1 MAELKTYTS
10 CINCDNTFEN
20 CDPLVL
26 PCLHSVCPSCYERL
40 QTENANACPLCFE
53 PFPTNLSQHVAT
65 DRRRKLVPEFIKAK
79 SKGFGYIL
87 CHECDEN
94 NVSVKC
100 KDCDR
105 LLCAQCLKSHD
116 KFIKGHKTVG
126 VDELKD
132 MPFLDTILPL
142 PCPIKGHQN
151 LPLKRFCHT
160 DQTVIC
166 DLCEVTSHKADN
178 DHRVENIETVRLKKK
193 QDLEN
198 AIAKCKDNIDAIDH
212 QAVNV
217 QNEIDQLIQ
226 GKQQQENEIDA
237 SINNIIEWFERKR
250 RDLKEGLRNK
260 VDTLE
265 GAFNNILKS
274 ITNTKDALEENS
286 IIAQCALEYVGPE
299 DFCQIESLISKRHQA
314 LIERARGISAAQLP
328 NQEKMLILPVNIV
341 KLDEL
346 LYVNSWLSLIE
357 YTLDVPDEITIRDAE
372 EDFVNIATLTV
383 NNVTNSGSIKP
394 FDIVFRNAD
403 NEELQ
408 AKVTYDDRNKWFDVA
423 GKTKCTGIHTLQ
435 LLLGRKQLEDR
446 SLRVLKDAEDELQKN
461 GTLSSYSFVKI
472 FTKFWIKFH
481 LLGYL
486 RSVLKLTVL
495 PRST

>member
-1 MAELKTYTS
+1 MAEILLKTYTS

-26 PCLHSVCPSCYERL
+26 PCLHSVCPSCYEKL
-40 QTENANACPLCFE
+40 QTERTNACPLCFE

-65 DRRRKLVPEFIKAK
+65 DRRRKLVPEFIKNK
-79 SKGFGYIL
+79 SEGFRYIL

-126 VDELKD
+126 VDELRD
-132 MPFLDTILPL
+132 MHFLDTILPL

-166 DLCEVTSHKADN
+166 DLCEVTNHRADN
-178 DHRVENIETVRLKKK
+178 DHRVENIENARLKKK

-198 AIAKCKDNIDAIDH
+198 VIAKCQDNIDAIDH

-217 QNEIDQLIQ
+217 QNEIDLLVHA
-226 GKQQQENEIDA
+226 KEQQENEIDA
-237 SINNIIEWFERKR
+237 SINNIIEWFGRKR
-250 RDLKEGLRNK
+250 RDLKESLRNK

-265 GAFNNILKS
+265 GAFNNILKT

-286 IIAQCALEYVGPE
+286 ITAKYALEYIGPE
-299 DFCQIESLISKRHQA
+299 DFCQIESSISKRHQA
-314 LIERARGISAAQLP
+314 LVERVRDISAAQLP
-328 NQEKMLILPVNIV
+328 NQEKMLILPVKIM
-341 KLDEL
+341 KLDEFL
-346 LYVNSWLSLIE
+346 SVNSWLSLIK
-357 YTLDVPDEITIRDAE
+357 YTLDVPDEVTMRDE

-383 NNVTNSGSIKP
+383 NNITNNESMKP

-408 AKVTYDDRNKWFDVA
+408 AKVTYDDRNKRFDVA

-435 LLLGRKQLEDR
+435 LLIGRKRLEDI
-446 SLRVLKDAEDELQKN
+446 SLHVLKDAEDELQKN
-461 GTLSSYSFVKI
+461 GTLLCYSFTII
-472 FTKFWIKFH
+472 FTKSFIYWVI
-481 LLGYL
+481 
-486 RSVLKLTVL
+486 
-495 PRST
+495 